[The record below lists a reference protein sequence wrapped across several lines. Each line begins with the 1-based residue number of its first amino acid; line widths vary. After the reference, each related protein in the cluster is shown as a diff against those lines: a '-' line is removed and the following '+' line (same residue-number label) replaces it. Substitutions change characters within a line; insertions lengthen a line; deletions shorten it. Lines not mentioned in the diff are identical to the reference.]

1 MVNLKYICP
10 NRKYVYN
17 VYSGTKL
24 LVDCGNCVVCNRK
37 RNDRYYAMLSTYC
50 EQFKYKLFL
59 TLTYDNAHLPTI
71 KVAVKDGYIRT
82 FPLSARLYDDLDNRD
97 VFFNLINWQDSE
109 ENATKINE
117 FLARVNHDHRMLP
130 NTFGILYYKDVQ
142 DYFKRLRKN
151 FYTKYKAKADIKY
164 FVLCEYGAKYLR
176 PHYHIIVFSNDE
188 RVRTFIEERQH
199 VSPKCKSKHINDDWS
214 YGFCDCERPK
224 ENGMVAAYVS
234 SYVTTNSASHFI
246 FDDTKL
252 TKQSYKHS
260 IGFCNDF
267 FKYLRDNRPDLQAL
281 SVDDLE
287 KIRYVRNGTAFSLYD
302 SKCYVSALFPQ
313 PPYFR
318 PRSNEEF
325 HKLFTTFADTSKIT
339 FEEYFDSVLCLPFG
353 YDIVNYLRSDLI
365 IKKPDYTSAEIEAL
379 LKNRI
384 LQLRKWA
391 NHYVGYLSNYAV
403 LDYPKIE
410 KINEIYRR
418 FDSFRN
424 SSYFSFLQ
432 TLPFTS
438 ASLINPDVNDCY
450 SKSALIE
457 AKEKLQ
463 RNRVKKLHNNLIIKF
478 D

>member
-1 MVNLKYICP
+1 MINLKYICP

-17 VYSGTKL
+17 VYSGTKIL
-24 LVDCGNCVVCNRK
+24 ADCGNCPVCNRK
-37 RNDRYYAMLSTYC
+37 RNDRYFAMLSSMC

-59 TLTYDNAHLPTI
+59 TLTYDNEHLPII
-71 KVAVKDGYIRT
+71 KVAVKDGYIRS

-117 FLARVNHDHRMLP
+117 FLARVNHDHRLLP

-142 DYFKRLRKN
+142 DYFKRVRKN
-151 FYTKYKAKADIKY
+151 FYTKYKEKANLKY

-176 PHYHIIVFSNDE
+176 PHYHIIIFSNDE
-188 RVRTFIEERQH
+188 RVRSFIEERQH
-199 VSPKCKSKHINDDWS
+199 VSPKCQSKYINEDWAF
-214 YGFCDCERPK
+214 GFCDCERPK

-246 FDDTKL
+246 FDDTKF
-252 TKQSYKHS
+252 TKQTYKHS
-260 IGFCNDF
+260 VGFCNDF

-318 PRSNEEF
+318 PRFNEEF

-339 FEEYFDSVLCLPFG
+339 FEEYFDSVICLPFG

-379 LKNRI
+379 LKNRV

-391 NHYVGYLSNYAV
+391 NHYVGYLSNYAI

-424 SSYFSFLQ
+424 SAYFSFLQ
-432 TLPFTS
+432 TLPFSS
-438 ASLINPDVNDCY
+438 ASLVNPEVEDCY
-450 SKSALIE
+450 SKSALID